1 MNSRV
6 IPFWPFGSIRAPT
19 APTPS
24 EAARTLGAIALKN
37 ASDRRAAM
45 LCKLRREVRECEI
58 TPLRWKA

>member
-1 MNSRV
+1 MK
-6 IPFWPFGSIRAPT
+6 IWPFTSVSP

-45 LCKLRREVRECEI
+45 LCELRREVRECEI
-58 TPLRWKA
+58 TPLGWRS

>member
-1 MNSRV
+1 M
-6 IPFWPFGSIRAPT
+6 WPFRT

-45 LCKLRREVRECEI
+45 LEALRGCVARKEVANLGWR
-58 TPLRWKA
+58 A

>member
-1 MNSRV
+1 MK
-6 IPFWPFGSIRAPT
+6 WPFRT

-45 LCKLRREVRECEI
+45 LCELRREVRECEI
-58 TPLRWKA
+58 TPLGWKA

>member
-1 MNSRV
+1 MR
-6 IPFWPFGSIRAPT
+6 IWPFTSASV

-45 LCKLRREVRECEI
+45 LCELRREVRECEI
-58 TPLRWKA
+58 TPLEWRS